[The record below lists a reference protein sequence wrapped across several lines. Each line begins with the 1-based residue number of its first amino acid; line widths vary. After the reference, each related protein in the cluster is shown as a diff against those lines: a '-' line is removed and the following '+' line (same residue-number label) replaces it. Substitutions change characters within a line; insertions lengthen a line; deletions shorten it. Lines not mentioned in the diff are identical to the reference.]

1 MAIRWLC
8 IQTVVVWGASL
19 GDLNSI
25 RRRADIEALVQFDRL
40 NRLWCSLAGCS
51 NGRRLVL
58 ATALSY
64 LPAYLPAC
72 LSTCL
77 PAYLR
82 ACLPVSVSDSIWGRG
97 RPDRRL

>member
-1 MAIRWLC
+1 M
-8 IQTVVVWGASL
+8 VVWGASL
-19 GDLNSI
+19 GDLDLI
-25 RRRADIEALVQFDRL
+25 RQRADIEALVQFDRL

-72 LSTCL
+72 LPTCL
-77 PAYLR
+77 PAYLP
-82 ACLPVSVSDSIWGRG
+82 ACLPARVSV
-97 RPDRRL
+97 